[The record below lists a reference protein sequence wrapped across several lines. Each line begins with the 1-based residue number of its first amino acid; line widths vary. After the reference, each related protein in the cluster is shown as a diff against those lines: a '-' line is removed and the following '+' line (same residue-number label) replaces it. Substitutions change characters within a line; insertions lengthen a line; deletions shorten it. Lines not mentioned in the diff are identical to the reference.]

1 MQTRLRAERIAR
13 GLRQKDVA
21 KACGTNPAN
30 LLRVEQ
36 GKQVPKPPLARA
48 LFEYYGGSIP
58 IGAIYDPVYA
68 RERGLDGWP
77 VGAMTVT
84 LKANDDGKQVDDLQ
98 G

>member
-30 LLRVEQ
+30 LLRIEQ
-36 GKQVPKPPLARA
+36 GKQVAKAPLARA
-48 LFEYYGGSIP
+48 LFEYYGGAIP
-58 IGAIYDPVYA
+58 LGAIYDPAYS
-68 RERGLDGWP
+68 RERGLDGLP

-84 LKANDDGKQVDDLQ
+84 VEAKDDGVDDIQ
-98 G
+98 R